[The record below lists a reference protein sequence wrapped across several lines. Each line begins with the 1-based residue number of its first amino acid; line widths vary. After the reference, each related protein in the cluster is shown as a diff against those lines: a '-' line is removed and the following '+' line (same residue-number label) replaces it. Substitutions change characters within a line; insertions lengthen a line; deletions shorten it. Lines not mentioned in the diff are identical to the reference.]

1 MNVTTTN
8 QNEKVNEAIWQ
19 KNGYFGDEKSDFY
32 ISKKN
37 SLRIPFCM
45 RIDLC
50 ILIRVI
56 FWLLKVVYL
65 GGLSV
70 VCLAAYLQ
78 NFILGQL
85 VVAASSPE
93 NIDDY
98 VYTRNEAKFIT
109 LELLLDW
116 KRN

>member
-1 MNVTTTN
+1 M
-8 QNEKVNEAIWQ
+8 
-19 KNGYFGDEKSDFY
+19 
-32 ISKKN
+32 
-37 SLRIPFCM
+37 
-45 RIDLC
+45 
-50 ILIRVI
+50 
-56 FWLLKVVYL
+56 VYL

-98 VYTRNEAKFIT
+98 VCTRNEAKFIT
-109 LELLLDW
+109 LELLLD
-116 KRN
+116 